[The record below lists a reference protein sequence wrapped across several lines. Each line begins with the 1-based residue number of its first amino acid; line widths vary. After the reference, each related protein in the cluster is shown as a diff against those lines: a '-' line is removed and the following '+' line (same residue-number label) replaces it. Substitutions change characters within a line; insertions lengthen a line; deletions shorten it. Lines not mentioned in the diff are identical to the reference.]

1 MKNITI
7 MKNIIALTLV
17 AALVSPLLTAC
28 RSRQK
33 AVAVAAAADT
43 VAVSSLRRSTA
54 VDVAD
59 SAAQEL
65 LVTRI
70 EFYPP
75 DSAGRSAVKAVSR
88 TSLSSRR
95 RSSGSAQAEVVVAD
109 SLHSSTQ
116 STRTEQLNVEPQRPL
131 RLKIG
136 LILVLILIIL
146 ISWKVFKTLKNKTL
160 WL

>member
-1 MKNITI
+1 MKNF
-7 MKNIIALTLV
+7 IALTLV

-33 AVAVAAAADT
+33 TVAVAATSDT
-43 VAVSSLRRSTA
+43 VAVSTGSLSTV

-59 SAAQEL
+59 SSVHDL
-65 LVTRI
+65 VVTRI
-70 EFYPP
+70 EFFPP

-88 TSLSSRR
+88 ASLSSHR
-95 RSSGSAQAEVVVAD
+95 RSAGSVQAFAVVAD
-109 SLHSSTQ
+109 SLRASTSS
-116 STRTEQLNVEPQRPL
+116 SHTEQVVVEPQRPL

-146 ISWKVFKTLKNKTL
+146 ISWKIFKTLKNKTL
-160 WL
+160 

>member
-7 MKNIIALTLV
+7 MKYIIALTLV

-28 RSRQK
+28 RSRQTS
-33 AVAVAAAADT
+33 VAVAAAADT

-95 RSSGSAQAEVVVAD
+95 RSAGSAHAEVVVAD
-109 SLHSSTQ
+109 SLRASTQ
-116 STRTEQLNVEPQRPL
+116 SSHTELLNVEPQRPL

-146 ISWKVFKTLKNKTL
+146 LSWKIFKTLKNKTL
-160 WL
+160 

>member
-1 MKNITI
+1 

-33 AVAVAAAADT
+33 SVSVAASTDT
-43 VAVSSLRRSTA
+43 VAVSTGSLSTA

-59 SAAQEL
+59 SSSQEMV
-65 LVTRI
+65 VTRI

-88 TSLSSRR
+88 TSLSSHRR
-95 RSSGSAQAEVVVAD
+95 YSGSALAEVVVVD
-109 SLHSSTQ
+109 SLRASTQ
-116 STRTEQLNVEPQRPL
+116 STRSEQVVVEPQRPL

-146 ISWKVFKTLKNKTL
+146 ISWKIFKTLKNKTL
-160 WL
+160 